1 MDGKTAVG
9 SERSTNY
16 LFIHSWEKDYISYG
30 IRWIDEYILEYIFIQ
45 TWNNLLW
52 SLSKVKYD
60 FMGVI
65 LQALRKFFTSL
76 AQSAYKKDEQRERQT
91 ETESVLH

>member
-1 MDGKTAVG
+1 METKSNIRFHFSISVVMKKETERHRASSMDGKTAVG

-45 TWNNLLW
+45 T
-52 SLSKVKYD
+52 
-60 FMGVI
+60 
-65 LQALRKFFTSL
+65 
-76 AQSAYKKDEQRERQT
+76 
-91 ETESVLH
+91 